1 MWKKDPSLRNLS
13 ATRAERKDIAQA
25 AARARKLLR
34 KRALISAA
42 ASTSPIPGLDW
53 AADAALLA
61 QLYPRINQEFGLTPE
76 QLDQLTPG
84 KREQVQKAVAMVGS
98 VLIGKFITRDM
109 VLRLGKAMGLRMS
122 TRQAAKYVPLLGQ
135 LAAASIG
142 YATLRFLGERHIQ
155 DCMRVV
161 EEAELDIPGRW
172 LDTRNLLQRN
182 SDLVRSWQQ
191 QDRGPWQRGPH
202 D

>member
-42 ASTSPIPGLDW
+42 ASTIPIPGLDW

-142 YATLRFLGERHIQ
+142 YATLRYLGERHIQ

-161 EEAELDIPGRW
+161 EEAEMDIPGRW

>member
-1 MWKKDPSLRNLS
+1 MRNLS

-42 ASTSPIPGLDW
+42 ASTIPIPGLDW
-53 AADAALLA
+53 AADAVLLA

-142 YATLRFLGERHIQ
+142 YATLRYLGERHIQ

>member
-1 MWKKDPSLRNLS
+1 MWKKDPSFRNLS
-13 ATRAERKDIAQA
+13 ATRTARKDVALA
-25 AARARKLLR
+25 ADRARKLLR

-42 ASTSPIPGLDW
+42 ASSLPVPGLDW
-53 AADAALLA
+53 ATDAALLSR
-61 QLYPRINQEFGLTPE
+61 LYPRINAEFGLTPE

-84 KREQVQKAVAMVGS
+84 KREQVQKAIAMVGS

-109 VLRLGKAMGLRMS
+109 VLRLTKVIGLRMS
-122 TRQAAKYVPLLGQ
+122 TKQAAKYVPLVGQ

-142 YATLRFLGERHIQ
+142 YATLRYLGERHIQ
-155 DCMRVV
+155 DCIRVV
-161 EEAELDIPGRW
+161 EQAELDIPERW
-172 LDTRNLLQRN
+172 LDTKNLLQRN

-191 QDRGPWQRGPH
+191 NDRGPWQRQSR

>member
-1 MWKKDPSLRNLS
+1 M
-13 ATRAERKDIAQA
+13 
-25 AARARKLLR
+25 
-34 KRALISAA
+34 
-42 ASTSPIPGLDW
+42 
-53 AADAALLA
+53 
-61 QLYPRINQEFGLTPE
+61 TPE

-142 YATLRFLGERHIQ
+142 YATLRYLGERHIQ

>member
-42 ASTSPIPGLDW
+42 ASTIPIPGLDW

-142 YATLRFLGERHIQ
+142 YATLRYLGERHIQ

-202 D
+202 G

>member
-42 ASTSPIPGLDW
+42 ASTIPIPGLDW
-53 AADAALLA
+53 AADAVLLA

-142 YATLRFLGERHIQ
+142 YATLRYLGERHIR

>member
-1 MWKKDPSLRNLS
+1 MWKKDPSFRNLS
-13 ATRAERKDIAQA
+13 ATRAERKDITQA
-25 AARARKLLR
+25 AERARKLLR
-34 KRALISAA
+34 RRALVSAA
-42 ASTSPIPGLDW
+42 ASAIPIPGLDW
-53 AADAALLA
+53 AADAVLLA

-84 KREQVQKAVAMVGS
+84 KREQVQKAIAMVGS

-122 TRQAAKYVPLLGQ
+122 TKQAARYVPLLGQ

-142 YATLRFLGERHIQ
+142 YATLRYLGERHIQ

-182 SDLVRSWQQ
+182 SDLVRNWQ
-191 QDRGPWQRGPH
+191 QDRGPWQR
-202 D
+202 DRDD